1 MATTTTLNT
10 LKINYLTQAQYDAAV
25 TAGTINENELYMTPS
40 SGSSYI
46 LPTASSDTL
55 GGIKTGYTTSGD
67 NKAVQVDGSGNAY
80 VVQTDTNTYVT
91 QNSSSTSNW
100 RGILGTY
107 NYSSAAGTTPTSG
120 ATNVA
125 YYNGT
130 VMFNPSG
137 GILYAGNDYYM
148 GLDTTDSLYTLIDSA
163 GWTSDVII

>member
-1 MATTTTLNT
+1 MATTTTLDT
-10 LKINYLTQAQYDAAV
+10 LKINYLTQAQYDAAL

-46 LPTASSDTL
+46 LPTASSSTL
-55 GGIKTGYTTSGD
+55 GGIKTGYTTSG
-67 NKAVQVDGSGNAY
+67 NNRAVFVDGSGNAY
-80 VVQTDTNTYVT
+80 VVQTDTDTHVT
-91 QNSSSTSNW
+91 QTSDSTSTW
-100 RGILGTY
+100 RGILGTFASA
-107 NYSSAAGTTPTSG
+107 SSAGTTPTSG
-120 ATNVA
+120 ATNVT

-148 GLDTTDSLYTLIDSA
+148 GLDTTDSLYTLINSA